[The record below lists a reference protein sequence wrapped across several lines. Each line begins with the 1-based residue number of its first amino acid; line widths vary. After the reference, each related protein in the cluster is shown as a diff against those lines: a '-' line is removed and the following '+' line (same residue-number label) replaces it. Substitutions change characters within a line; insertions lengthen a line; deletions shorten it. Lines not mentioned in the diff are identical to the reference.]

1 MTVVFAALSQNL
13 NINGRAKVQN
23 LDSSWNIHFAHI
35 SDTANEVKN
44 YEYAT
49 TTGTLD
55 LSNNDT
61 TVTVP
66 HVTLKAPGD
75 KVEYRFKVVNEGE
88 ITGYINELTNIGIGT
103 ITYGAGETLT
113 AEQKTSFQNDIQV
126 TLTYNDQSKTRL
138 AYNDE
143 LEQNQ
148 EKELILT
155 IQYIKR
161 ETEQV
166 LPTSDVTFTNITA
179 SITYGQDRTS
189 KSGNGANPSSPEVIE
204 PSGQFTMSTM
214 CPGCVF
220 AQNSSSKYIT
230 DGLAMSETDKK
241 INSVKY
247 MVNSENIEAKPMED
261 GATTSGISE
270 EYTLTPNEYTSS
282 YSGYNDGEVFLG
294 YILAND
300 GTYRIKRAFACGI
313 ENGEAFCLEGYDAS
327 KYSNNVDILN
337 HFFPSCN
344 ASSSSSSVYC
354 NGSSLEGAGAGS
366 DGYVPLNPRSGYSC
380 IVHVDGYANFE

>member
-1 MTVVFAALSQNL
+1 MRERNKNILLGVLVVGIVSMTVVFAALSQNL

-55 LSNNDT
+55 LSNNYT

-88 ITGYINELTNIGIGT
+88 ITGYINELTNIGIGK
-103 ITYGAGETLT
+103 ITYAVGETLT
-113 AEQKTSFQNDIQV
+113 AEQRTSFQSDIQV
-126 TLTYNDQSKTRL
+126 TLTYNDQSKTAL

-143 LEQNQ
+143 LEQNE

-179 SITYGQDRTS
+179 SITYGQDETS
-189 KSGNGANPSSPEVIE
+189 KSGSGTSPSAPKVEDLANY
-204 PSGQFTMSTM
+204 TMDAM

-220 AQNSSSKYIT
+220 AQNAKTQKIGQSLT
-230 DGLAMSETDKK
+230 VETT
-241 INSVKY
+241 N
-247 MVNSENIEAKPMED
+247 N
-261 GATTSGISE
+261 
-270 EYTLTPNEYTSS
+270 
-282 YSGYNDGEVFLG
+282 YSGYSDGEAFLG
-294 YILAND
+294 YILN
-300 GTYRIKRAFACGI
+300 GTTIERAFVCGI
-313 ENGEAFCLEGYDAS
+313 ENGEAFCLEGYDRS
-327 KYSNNVDILN
+327 KYSDNIDILN

-344 ASSSSSSVYC
+344 ADSSSSYANC
-354 NGSSLEGAGAGS
+354 YGSSISHVFANGTGGVHTYAS
-366 DGYVPLNPRSGYSC
+366 SRDCTMDRDGN
-380 IVHVDGYANFE
+380 ANCG